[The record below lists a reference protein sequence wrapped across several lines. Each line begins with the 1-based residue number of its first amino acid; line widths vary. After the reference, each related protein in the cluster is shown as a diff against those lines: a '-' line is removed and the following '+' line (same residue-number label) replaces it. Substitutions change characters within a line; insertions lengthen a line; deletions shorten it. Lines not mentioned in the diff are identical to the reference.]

1 MKRIEYTKY
10 IVIAFVAVLLTGLLS
25 SCFPE
30 QRPVSRHNPNT
41 DGRLFVN
48 SIVSDAVVVTRA
60 PSDVEKKEKQLN
72 TLDVFVQRTSDGKFI
87 GQYHLPYPDGQAVQ
101 EQVNNFLADYWRDEG
116 LEVGKTY
123 NIYIATN
130 NPKSSAVADLASF
143 NPASLVYDEVSAG
156 VAVLDGDNNIGWV
169 NDTTSGNI
177 FKLYDA
183 NPGTSRALTSHKEFM
198 MDGVLKNWTPN
209 TSRQDQVFEVTLN
222 RAAAKFVLNVKFD
235 KTFLKTLTHN
245 MKVNSPG
252 DTTWTEKPDAEK
264 VYITGTPAWKF
275 YNFAFGAP
283 VFAPETQGAGVEVH
297 NSGFNIFHNQTCAD
311 GQPFQIVTYSYPN
324 AWAKTDYA
332 TKAPSLVVSIGYTQ
346 GTGTDA
352 VTNYHYYRIPLVKNT
367 VTAIERNH
375 IYVVNATIATRGS
388 AAQEDQ
394 DVTEDIQYAVLPW
407 NDQSNSEVIENHVES
422 IQHYYFNVNPKV
434 YTLRGDGDQSVVLNY
449 SKASGTKVNWKLFT
463 YDEDGNQTGVV
474 ANNDEDA
481 IRAWF
486 YNANGAFTTTYDDN
500 ESGMN
505 WSNSGPTPMGVTIE
519 QSTEGTSG
527 SKGTVTVTSH
537 ALNNRAIKYIRLR
550 VYLDEEATFQDGVE
564 TMYEDIIIRHFPT
577 DNVQNIVGSWSSYV
591 PASGGTQTVTLTTTS
606 LAEAEE
612 WAALYG
618 VSYTTSEVSA
628 TDYISYAEYT
638 AHAGEEGYAM
648 SGPTAI
654 NQSAFQTAI
663 PSEQNRQVANGQA
676 NAIADA
682 GEGHS
687 YYWGT
692 SPTSVATNIKQRDLW
707 WYDYDYTVPNG
718 NRYDLYEYSN
728 YYYATYTHSYTQ
740 TQYTLTVEVPT
751 TGNWVD
757 WDRDANQTYSG
768 NDRKINAN
776 SNFFA
781 KVYSNGYVNA
791 VVVNQNGNAKTYTL
805 KRGANTDYYYYW
817 NGTST
822 QYMRTS
828 FNLTN
833 NHMYVIQ
840 ISSTSDEYVLGR
852 PYVNTS
858 TNLSNDDVV
867 SPAFMIAS
875 QLGAVTPFE
884 NAASAATHCRRYLE
898 VAADGT
904 RYTGW
909 RLPTPDEISVITR
922 YQQGTIN
929 GVTISNA
936 NYQAMTPVLTGNT
949 YWSLTGNPVSTGI
962 GTGGPYLR
970 CVRDLSAEE
979 VERLNGFEA
988 IQEKYR

>member
-10 IVIAFVAVLLTGLLS
+10 IVIALVAVLLTGLLS

-48 SIVSDAVVVTRA
+48 STVSDAVVVTRA

-222 RAAAKFVLNVKFD
+222 RAAAKFVLNLKFD

-264 VYITGTPAWKF
+264 VAITGSPAWRF
-275 YNFAFGAP
+275 NNFAFGAP

-297 NSGFNIFHNQTCAD
+297 NSGFNIIHNQTYTGD
-311 GQPFQIVTYSYPN
+311 DKHVSIITYSYPN
-324 AWAKTDYA
+324 AWAKADYA
-332 TKAPSLVVSIGYTQ
+332 TKAPSMVVSVGFTQ
-346 GTGTDA
+346 GTGEAA
-352 VTNYHYYRIPLVKNT
+352 VTTYHYYRIPLVKNT
-367 VTAIERNH
+367 ITAIERNR

-463 YDEDGNQTGVV
+463 YDEDGNQTAVV
-474 ANNDEDA
+474 ANNDPNA

-486 YNANGAFTTTYDDN
+486 YDAEGDFTTRYNDN
-500 ESGMN
+500 SGVN
-505 WSNSGPTPMGVTIE
+505 WSNSGPTPMGVRIT
-519 QSTEGTSG
+519 QSNEGTSG
-527 SKGTVTVTSH
+527 SKGTVTVTST
-537 ALNNRAIKYIRLR
+537 ALNNKGIKYIRLR
-550 VYLDEEATFQDGVE
+550 VYLDEEETFDDDGNE

-577 DNVQNIVGSWSSYV
+577 DNIQSIVGKWSSYHD
-591 PASGGTQTVTLTTTS
+591 PNSSGSTTIYKTRDLAEAQSLAEQYGITYSTEELTETEVINYNTYSAHSSEAGYAIEGPQTVTMSQFASALTS
-606 LAEAEE
+606 NDNRRNAN
-612 WAALYG
+612 
-618 VSYTTSEVSA
+618 S
-628 TDYISYAEYT
+628 
-638 AHAGEEGYAM
+638 
-648 SGPTAI
+648 
-654 NQSAFQTAI
+654 QT
-663 PSEQNRQVANGQA
+663 
-676 NAIADA
+676 NAILSD
-682 GEGHS
+682 GW
-687 YYWGT
+687 YYWGEN
-692 SPTSVATNIKQRDLW
+692 PVQVNLNW
-707 WYDYDYTVPNG
+707 WDDDDYDYYTGGWG
-718 NRYDLYEYSN
+718 NRR
-728 YYYATYTHSYTQ
+728 YYAYQTRYRARYTHTFTYNE
-740 TQYTLTVEVPT
+740 YTLELPIAS
-751 TGNWVD
+751 TGDWVD
-757 WDRDANQTYSG
+757 WDAADMSDHVGARTYS
-768 NDRKINAN
+768 INYTQGG
-776 SNFFA
+776 SQFIA
-781 KVYSNGYVNA
+781 KVYNNGIYRITETRIT
-791 VVVNQNGNAKTYTL
+791 GNRYRTAQ
-805 KRGANTDYYYYW
+805 
-817 NGTST
+817 GTNESG
-822 QYMRTS
+822 
-828 FNLTN
+828 LTN

-840 ISSTSDEYVLGR
+840 ISSTSDNYVLGR
-852 PYVNTS
+852 PYVNPNTHQ
-858 TNLSNDDVV
+858 SNDNVV

-875 QLGAVTPFE
+875 QLGAVLPFTGS
-884 NAASAATHCRRYLE
+884 NGPTNAATHCSRYME
-898 VAADGT
+898 VTPDGI

-909 RLPTPDEISVITR
+909 RLPTEAEISVITG
-922 YQQGTIN
+922 YQYGNID
-929 GVTISNA
+929 GVTIPA
-936 NYQAMTPVLTGNT
+936 AYQVITPVLTGMWYHSLSGTPVRANPNT
-949 YWSLTGNPVSTGI
+949 SST
-962 GTGGPYLR
+962 TQSYLR
-970 CVRDLSAEE
+970 CVRDLSADE
-979 VERLNGFEA
+979 VERLNGFDA

>member
-48 SIVSDAVVVTRA
+48 STVSDAVVVTRA

-87 GQYHLPYPDGQAVQ
+87 RQYHLPYPDGQAVQ
-101 EQVNNFLADYWRDEG
+101 EQVNNFLADYWRDEE

-235 KTFLKTLTHN
+235 KTFLHTLTHN

-264 VYITGTPAWKF
+264 VYITGSPAWKF

-297 NSGFNIFHNQTCAD
+297 NSGFNIIHNETCAD

-324 AWAKTDYA
+324 AWTAADYA
-332 TKAPSLVVSIGYTQ
+332 TKAPSMVVSVVYTQ
-346 GTGTDA
+346 GTGSDA

-407 NDQSNSEVIENHVES
+407 NDQSNSEVIENNVES

-449 SKASGTKVNWKLFT
+449 SKASGTKVNWKLFEIDPLT
-463 YDEDGNQTGVV
+463 EDKG
-474 ANNDEDA
+474 DA
-481 IRAWF
+481 VPSTDPDAVWGWF
-486 YNANGAFTTTYDDN
+486 YNSTGDMMTDYDDN
-500 ESGMN
+500 STTN
-505 WSNSGPTPMGVTIE
+505 WDHMGVSIV
-519 QSTEGTSG
+519 QSSEGTSG
-527 SKGTVTVTSH
+527 SKGTVTVTST
-537 ALNNRAIKYIRLR
+537 ALNNKAIKYMLLR
-550 VYLDEEATFQDGVE
+550 VYLDEPETFDEHGNP

-577 DNVQNIVGSWSSYV
+577 DNIQNIEGLWSTYRG
-591 PASGGTQTVTLTTTS
+591 ASSTQTLTTRD
-606 LAEAEE
+606 LAQAQAWAEQ
-612 WAALYG
+612 YG
-618 VSYTTSEVSA
+618 VEYTSSTIEV
-628 TDYISYAEYT
+628 DEYVNYAEYSANASDT
-638 AHAGEEGYAM
+638 EHYQMDGPNSISFSDFHAAV
-648 SGPTAI
+648 
-654 NQSAFQTAI
+654 QTRD
-663 PSEQNRQVANGQA
+663 ERQRANSQA
-676 NAIADA
+676 NAVADA
-682 GEGHS
+682 GEGNT

-692 SPTSVATNIKQRDLW
+692 DPVVVYTGNN
-707 WYDYDYTVPNG
+707 YNGDYDYRTGNGG
-718 NRYDLYEYSN
+718 NRRYYKYSN
-728 YYYATYTHSYTQ
+728 YYSASYRHTDSYTQ
-740 TQYTLTVEVPT
+740 YTVTYTAET
-751 TGNWVD
+751 ASGWVD
-757 WDRDANQTYSG
+757 WTDRDWHTPQRTYAYSY
-768 NDRKINAN
+768 N
-776 SNFFA
+776 STNNNRFVA
-781 KVYSNGYVNA
+781 KVY
-791 VVVNQNGNAKTYTL
+791 QNGAIYYIEDESSGGFNPQYRTV
-805 KRGANTDYYYYW
+805 RGDQVSGLSN
-817 NGTST
+817 
-822 QYMRTS
+822 Q
-828 FNLTN
+828 
-833 NHMYVIQ
+833 HMYVIQ
-840 ISSTSDEYVLGR
+840 ISSTSNEYVLGR
-852 PYVNTS
+852 PYINTTTHQS
-858 TNLSNDDVV
+858 QDNVV

-875 QLGAVTPFE
+875 QLGAVTPF
-884 NAASAATHCRRYLE
+884 NAAQGASYAATHCDRYVE
-898 VAADGT
+898 VTPDGK
-904 RYTGW
+904 RYSGW
-909 RLPTPDEISVITR
+909 RLPTTAEISVITG
-922 YQQGTIN
+922 YQYGNIG
-929 GVTISNA
+929 GVNIPED
-936 NYQAMTPVLTGNT
+936 YRVLTPVLTGMY
-949 YWSLTGNPVSTGI
+949 YWSLSGDAVVANPNSTNR
-962 GTGGPYLR
+962 TQSYLR

-979 VERLNGFEA
+979 VDELNGFDK